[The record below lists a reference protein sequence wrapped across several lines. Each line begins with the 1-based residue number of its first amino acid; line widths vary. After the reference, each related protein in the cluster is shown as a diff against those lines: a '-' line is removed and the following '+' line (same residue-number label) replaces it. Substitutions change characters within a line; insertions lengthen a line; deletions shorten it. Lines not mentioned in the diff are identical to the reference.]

1 MFKMRLRCVPQHDVL
16 FSQRDCTPRHRG
28 CVRIKFSQVQEL
40 SLPRL
45 VYCCTLML
53 IDADRTCRSGLE
65 LVSALCHHRP
75 NAHRGVV
82 NSYASPCKHSRKE
95 VSTCDDRSPHTS
107 YTTYT
112 FQPVPAIRRTTM
124 SEASSERKELKA
136 NWKTEVEV
144 PLVSLE
150 DVKKHNTKNDLWM
163 VIHGGG
169 EQAPSDLQIIAIL
182 TENQVYNVTEYARD
196 HPGGPDAL
204 MEVAG
209 TDATSAYEDV
219 NITDSLTRSSY

>member
-1 MFKMRLRCVPQHDVL
+1 
-16 FSQRDCTPRHRG
+16 
-28 CVRIKFSQVQEL
+28 
-40 SLPRL
+40 
-45 VYCCTLML
+45 
-53 IDADRTCRSGLE
+53 
-65 LVSALCHHRP
+65 
-75 NAHRGVV
+75 
-82 NSYASPCKHSRKE
+82 
-95 VSTCDDRSPHTS
+95 
-107 YTTYT
+107 
-112 FQPVPAIRRTTM
+112 M

-169 EQAPSDLQIIAIL
+169 EQAPSDLQRIAIL
-182 TENQVYNVTEYARD
+182 TEYQVYNVTEYARD

-219 NITDSLTRSSY
+219 SIADLQKSSSY

>member
-1 MFKMRLRCVPQHDVL
+1 
-16 FSQRDCTPRHRG
+16 
-28 CVRIKFSQVQEL
+28 
-40 SLPRL
+40 
-45 VYCCTLML
+45 
-53 IDADRTCRSGLE
+53 
-65 LVSALCHHRP
+65 
-75 NAHRGVV
+75 
-82 NSYASPCKHSRKE
+82 
-95 VSTCDDRSPHTS
+95 
-107 YTTYT
+107 
-112 FQPVPAIRRTTM
+112 M

-144 PLVSLE
+144 PLLSLD

-169 EQAPSDLQIIAIL
+169 EQARFDLQLIMRL
-182 TENQVYNVTEYARD
+182 TEESVYNVTEYSRD

-219 NITDSLTRSSY
+219 SIFDSQK